1 MSHWTDSCP
10 NIVRSSSCGSS
21 RRCPTRPSRRSPSA
35 PSGPYVL
42 GSTTRSSPCGERWR
56 PSTMSE
62 KDLGKALLKLGVTE
76 LSGLPDVREQTWAI
90 LERDRRRV
98 RRLTGLTVGAWLL
111 ATVLILNVLVAFGFL
126 FPRVAKLRMDSEQGT
141 VTQDQRER
149 LRDEH
154 DLGLMKGTLVIA
166 FSVAALSFAALCT
179 V

>member
-1 MSHWTDSCP
+1 
-10 NIVRSSSCGSS
+10 
-21 RRCPTRPSRRSPSA
+21 
-35 PSGPYVL
+35 
-42 GSTTRSSPCGERWR
+42 
-56 PSTMSE
+56 MSE
-62 KDLGKALLKLGVTE
+62 KDLGKALLRLGVTE

-179 V
+179 VLLNWSSRRATLRQINASLLEISEQLKLLRSSIAQGPG